1 MRTILQSGQNE
12 LSIIVFDWP
21 CFELEPLQQNNDHP
35 HSISQIRIF
44 RPTFE
49 KTLDCP
55 SSIWVNNSYTIFETF
70 LHKLVTGN
78 YPILWQFTHPWV
90 PIYRDIHLSDV
101 VWRSIKILWEI
112 WLLRTRL
119 PKGRIDKLQS
129 PLPAV
134 GRPKLDKSKKN
145 RMAYRSFYNQT
156 HEWEHP
162 KAFRKRAKLPNK
174 SVNNVWKY

>member
-1 MRTILQSGQNE
+1 MKWEQFWKRQNG
-12 LSIIVFDWP
+12 LSLIVVDRP
-21 CFELEPLQQNNDHP
+21 CFELKPLQQNNDHP
-35 HSISQIRIF
+35 HIISQIRIF

-134 GRPKLDKSKKN
+134 GRPRIDKSKK
-145 RMAYRSFYNQT
+145 T
-156 HEWEHP
+156 EWHTGL
-162 KAFRKRAKLPNK
+162 FTTKLMSGNTLK
-174 SVNNVWKY
+174 HSVKEPICPIRV